1 MTRPIGRAPL
11 SACSPVPGLP
21 RPIALVGPT
30 ATGKSDLALDLAEE
44 LARRGA
50 GAEVVNADAMQLY
63 RGMDVGTAKLPPAA
77 RRGVPHHLLDVLE
90 VTDTATVAAYQ
101 RDARAAVDAIRARGR
116 VPLVVGGSGLYVQAV
131 LDDLAFPGTDPALR
145 ARLDAE
151 LAALGAPAMHA
162 RLADRDPDAA
172 RGILASNGR
181 RIVRALE
188 VVELTGRP
196 FAASL
201 PVPGTPRHDAVL
213 VGLDRDTEV
222 LDERIAARVDAMLA
236 GGLVDEVAALAARG
250 LREGATAARAV
261 GYREVLEH
269 LDGTIDLDEA
279 RRRTVVATRRLVRRQ
294 RSWFRRDGRVHWLDA
309 AAPDLV
315 ATVLGLAVPSDGP
328 LRSI

>member
-1 MTRPIGRAPL
+1 M
-11 SACSPVPGLP
+11 

-30 ATGKSDLALDLAEE
+30 ATGKSDLALDLAEA
-44 LARRGA
+44 LAARGVSGEVA
-50 GAEVVNADAMQLY
+50 AEVVNADAMQLY
-63 RGMDVGTAKLPPAA
+63 RGMDIGTAKLPPDA

-90 VTDTATVAAYQ
+90 VTETATVAAYQ
-101 RDARAAVDAIRARGR
+101 RDARAAVDAVRARGR

-131 LDDLAFPGTDPALR
+131 LDDLRFPGTDPALR

-151 LAALGAPAMHA
+151 LATVGSAALHA
-162 RLADRDPDAA
+162 RLAVRDPDAA
-172 RGILASNGR
+172 RDILASNGR

-201 PVPGTPRHDAVL
+201 PRPGAPRHDALL
-213 VGLDRDTEV
+213 VGLDRDTAV

-236 GGLVDEVAALAARG
+236 AGLVEEVAALAARG
-250 LREGATAARAV
+250 LRDGATASRAV

-269 LDGTIDLDEA
+269 LDGAIDLDEA

-294 RSWFRRDGRVHWLDA
+294 RSWFRRDARVHWLDA

-315 ATVLGLAVPSDGP
+315 ATVLGLADPSEGAR
-328 LRSI
+328 RSD